1 MKVSKKAYTALGVAA
16 VILIGGYSAMSLHY
30 NKVFLP
36 NTVVAGTNISG
47 KSPAEANEALLKQVN
62 HQKFTLKED
71 QTTRLSFTAKDAGF
85 SHNFQPLLK
94 KIQSSQ
100 NGWSWLGHQLSNPK
114 KLQSE
119 NALILNQQ
127 TFKQFANQTVTKL
140 NTGRTAS
147 KNATIKLVNENFE
160 IVKEVN
166 GNQID
171 QAQFEKTIN
180 KAINQG
186 KTSIDLKQDYTV
198 PTIKS
203 TDSALQKTAKKMTT
217 ISDEKIHYSVN
228 GNEFTVPKATIQG
241 WLVNNNGT
249 VSLDKTAVSNYV
261 YQLKTKY
268 DTYDKPLTFKSTK
281 QGTVTVPAGIY
292 GWSISPADEIS
303 ALMKEV
309 PEGKDFSRTAVIR
322 GSGMTQKDRSVG
334 STYIEIDKKA
344 QHMWLYQNG
353 KVTIQTDVVT
363 ARPPQT
369 TPSGVW
375 SIWKKER
382 NATLKGT
389 NFDGVS
395 EYASPVNY
403 WMPIDETGVGI
414 HDSPWQP
421 KYGGTWY
428 KEHGS
433 HGCINTPPTIMAQ
446 LYNTVSEGIPVVVI

>member
-1 MKVSKKAYTALGVAA
+1 M
-16 VILIGGYSAMSLHY
+16 
-30 NKVFLP
+30 
-36 NTVVAGTNISG
+36 
-47 KSPAEANEALLKQVN
+47 
-62 HQKFTLKED
+62 
-71 QTTRLSFTAKDAGF
+71 
-85 SHNFQPLLK
+85 
-94 KIQSSQ
+94 
-100 NGWSWLGHQLSNPK
+100 
-114 KLQSE
+114 QSE

-241 WLVNNNGT
+241 WLVNNNGA

-322 GSGMTQKDRSVG
+322 GSGMAQKDRSVG

-363 ARPPQT
+363 ARPPQR